1 MVFFIIGLG
10 LGDEK
15 DISIRG
21 LEAIQKCQAV
31 YLEYYTSLLG
41 VEVDVLVCLLQFHL
55 FYVTSILYSY
65 FILIYLTCA
74 SCLGEILWSPNHYR
88 G

>member
-41 VEVDVLVCLLQFHL
+41 VEVDVLVCLL
-55 FYVTSILYSY
+55 
-65 FILIYLTCA
+65 
-74 SCLGEILWSPNHYR
+74 
-88 G
+88 